1 MKARISLVLA
11 AASILAVAAVQ
22 AKPLSR
28 IIAEMGLSPQDFE
41 VLSEASNSL
50 LSSGAPTVGQERA
63 WTNDATGSKGTV
75 RISAVQGDCVSLLHS
90 VEPGGDEPSRQAR
103 TRRCKD
109 ANGNWLLA
117 P

>member
-11 AASILAVAAVQ
+11 AVVLTVGAVQ

-41 VLSEASNSL
+41 VLSAASTAL
-50 LSSGAPTVGQERA
+50 LTSGAPAVGQERA

-75 RISAVQGDCVSLLHS
+75 RIAAVQGNCVSLQHS
-90 VEPGGDEPSRQAR
+90 VEPGGDEQNRQIR

-109 ANGNWLLA
+109 ASGNWLLT

>member
-1 MKARISLVLA
+1 MTARISLVLA
-11 AASILAVAAVQ
+11 ALSILAAGAVQ

-28 IIAEMGLSPQDFE
+28 IIAEMGLTPQDFE
-41 VLSEASNSL
+41 IVSATSNAILTGGTPS
-50 LSSGAPTVGQERA
+50 VGQERA
-63 WTNDATGSKGTV
+63 WTNDATGSTGTV
-75 RISAVQGDCVSLLHS
+75 RVGAVQGDCVTLQHS
-90 VEPGGDEPSRQAR
+90 VQPGGAEQSRQVS